1 MMSKHATAGSETPS
15 GRATRCISPKP
26 AKQTCRN
33 GRVEVVTTEATKP
46 DGEAMED
53 IHEQLAQHDLLL
65 DNIWWAVAM
74 FILRRW
80 GAGEGAIRSTYLARW
95 HGDLPRGNVLIMICS
110 SLIGR
115 TNGCGCRW

>member
-53 IHEQLAQHDLLL
+53 IHEQLAQNDLLTGQHL
-65 DNIWWAVAM
+65 VDSGYVYNEKMVISLVRYHIDYIGQVARGHAV
-74 FILRRW
+74 
-80 GAGEGAIRSTYLARW
+80 
-95 HGDLPRGNVLIMICS
+95 
-110 SLIGR
+110 
-115 TNGCGCRW
+115 